1 MKQHNTYIARKR
13 ARFKAGCGENVNIPY
28 GTTLTVQ
35 GGFLVWK
42 NKLICSTTS
51 QKAYDFFSH
60 DDDGRGKER
69 GELVSAILIRLEKDP
84 NKPDPACQARWN
96 KIWNDPFCQRFKR
109 PGHEEHWIWNYD
121 FYNAQVEDLLY
132 IFRLIT
138 L

>member
-42 NKLICSTTS
+42 NKLICADTS

-60 DDDGRGKER
+60 NDDGRGKER
-69 GELVSAILIRLEKDP
+69 GELVSAILIRLQRAKQEI
-84 NKPDPACQARWN
+84 WN
-96 KIWNDPFCQRFKR
+96 RIWNDPFCQRFKR
-109 PGHEEHWIWNYD
+109 PEHEDHWIWNYD
-121 FYNAQVEDLLY
+121 FYNAQVEDLQY
-132 IFRLIT
+132 IFRLISA
-138 L
+138 